1 MWDYLKNTTKPIV
14 LYGTGNGADKILNQL
29 SKASI
34 KVSGV
39 FASDGFVRNR
49 SFRGYEVESYSDIKK
64 RLGDVIILMCFGSN
78 RQDVRLNVEKL
89 MQENEF
95 YVPDVPV
102 YGDVIFDANYYEDHK
117 YELELVRSMLADELS
132 VKTFDAIMSYRLS
145 GDISYVFDCEE
156 EEERKLDLI
165 KLPKDSE
172 YLDLG
177 AYNGD
182 TVVKY
187 SEAFKN
193 ISSVIAVEPDS
204 KNFKKLC
211 KTVEQ
216 MKCGPQVQVVNAV
229 VSDKDG
235 MASLVSSKGRG
246 VHEFSNLVCDVTASN
261 VVPCISVDSL
271 VQDRMV
277 NLIKMDVEGNEGIA
291 IQGAIATIRRCNP
304 YMILS
309 CYHRSEDIHE
319 LPLRVLGLS
328 NRYDIYLRHSPSI
341 PAWDSEFI
349 FVPK

>member
-145 GDISYVFDCEE
+145 GDISYVFDCE
-156 EEERKLDLI
+156 
-165 KLPKDSE
+165 
-172 YLDLG
+172 
-177 AYNGD
+177 
-182 TVVKY
+182 
-187 SEAFKN
+187 
-193 ISSVIAVEPDS
+193 VE
-204 KNFKKLC
+204 
-211 KTVEQ
+211 
-216 MKCGPQVQVVNAV
+216 
-229 VSDKDG
+229 
-235 MASLVSSKGRG
+235 
-246 VHEFSNLVCDVTASN
+246 
-261 VVPCISVDSL
+261 
-271 VQDRMV
+271 
-277 NLIKMDVEGNEGIA
+277 
-291 IQGAIATIRRCNP
+291 
-304 YMILS
+304 
-309 CYHRSEDIHE
+309 
-319 LPLRVLGLS
+319 
-328 NRYDIYLRHSPSI
+328 
-341 PAWDSEFI
+341 
-349 FVPK
+349 